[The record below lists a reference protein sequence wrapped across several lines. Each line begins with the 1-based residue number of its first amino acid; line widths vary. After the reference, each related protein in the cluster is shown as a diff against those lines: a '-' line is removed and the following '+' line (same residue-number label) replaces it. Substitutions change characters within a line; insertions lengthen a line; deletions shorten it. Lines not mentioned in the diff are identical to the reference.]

1 MFALSTAYF
10 TLRTPEPDGEDI
22 VRGALD
28 LGFRALE
35 IDYRVSDRQMRQMRP
50 VLLAEGVDLVSVHHP
65 FPRDPDADP
74 ATAHMRGPELTSPDP
89 EERRA
94 AVRRVCETLARAADL
109 GAGVVV
115 LHTGRV
121 KMPPEAP
128 EADVRRL
135 EELLRQGRAS
145 GAAFRELR
153 ERLARARR
161 SAAPAHLDPTLS
173 SLDRVANEAER
184 RGVRVGLENRFHPH
198 EIPDREELGAIFR
211 ELAGAPLGY
220 WHDTGHAASLVALG
234 FLRGHT
240 ELVEAFREHLLG
252 FHLHDAD
259 GLDDHKAPGEG
270 SLDFGALV
278 PFVEPGVIRVLEVHP
293 RSSEQA
299 LRRAPQVLAEA
310 GLGPAGTP
318 APEEVRRAG
327 GEATG

>member
-10 TLRTPEPDGEDI
+10 TLRTPEPGGEEI

-35 IDYRVSDRQMRQMRP
+35 IDYRVSERQMRQMRP
-50 VLLAEGVDLVSVHHP
+50 LILAEGVRLVSVHHP
-65 FPRDPDADP
+65 YPRDPDADP

-89 EERRA
+89 DERRA
-94 AVRRVCETLARAADL
+94 AVARVCESLARAADL

-121 KMPPEAP
+121 KMPAEVPEA
-128 EADVRRL
+128 EVRRL
-135 EELLRQGRAS
+135 EDLFRRGRAET
-145 GAAFRELR
+145 AAFRELR
-153 ERLARARR
+153 ERVARARR

-198 EIPDREELGAIFR
+198 EIPDREELGVIFR

-234 FLRGHT
+234 FLEGHT
-240 ELVEAFREHLLG
+240 ELVEAFRGHLLG
-252 FHLHDAD
+252 LHLHDAD

-270 SLDFGALV
+270 SLDFGALATLV
-278 PFVEPGVIRVLEVHP
+278 APDAVRVLEVHP
-293 RSSEQA
+293 RSPAEA

-310 GLGPAGTP
+310 GLGAPAAP
-318 APEEVRRAG
+318 APEEGRAG
-327 GEATG
+327 GAGAG